1 VAHRGDRDVP
11 LRARRVLAATCAVLG
26 AITCLGVLVLWPR
39 GDVVSGLLRDVTG
52 LQETYDAEVL
62 SVITEPCRGTLPD
75 DDIQCAHMTIRLLD
89 GPDEGERASLEFQ
102 PESPQA
108 SIEQGTTIVVARN
121 PDAPKFVRYGYV
133 DIQRGRALLI
143 LAVVFAAAVV
153 LLGRVRG
160 VTALLGLAA
169 TFFLLLNFALPA
181 ILSGRD
187 PTVVAAFAAS
197 AMAFLALYLAHG
209 FTAMT
214 SIALLGTLASL
225 LLTVLLGNA
234 FVGLS
239 QFSGFA
245 SEEAFLVN
253 IGASDLDLSGLV
265 LAGVIIGALGA
276 IDDMTV
282 TQSSAVAELAAADSQ
297 PDRRAL
303 FRSGLRIGRDHVSST
318 VNTLFLAYVG
328 ASLPLLLLFILTDQ
342 SAWFVAKREFVA
354 TEIVRALVGSI
365 GLVASVPLT
374 TWLAA
379 YCFTLRETKPL
390 PPESDEGSVTA
401 EQDEPARR
409 CHMTDEEEASALAP
423 EEHPIPDRWLGRIR
437 RRS

>member
-1 VAHRGDRDVP
+1 
-11 LRARRVLAATCAVLG
+11 
-26 AITCLGVLVLWPR
+26 
-39 GDVVSGLLRDVTG
+39 
-52 LQETYDAEVL
+52 
-62 SVITEPCRGTLPD
+62 
-75 DDIQCAHMTIRLLD
+75 MTIRLLG

-121 PDAPKFVRYGYV
+121 PEAPRFVRYGYV

-143 LAVVFAAAVV
+143 LAIVFAAAVV

-282 TQSSAVAELAAADSQ
+282 TQSSAVAELAAADPQ
-297 PDRRAL
+297 ADRRAL
-303 FRSGLRIGRDHVSST
+303 FRSGQRIGRDHVSST

-342 SAWFVAKREFVA
+342 SPWFVAKREFVA

-379 YCFTLRETKPL
+379 YCFALRETKPL
-390 PPESDEGSVTA
+390 PPESDEGIVPA
-401 EQDEPARR
+401 EHDESARR
-409 CHMTDEEEASALAP
+409 HHMTDEEETSALGP
-423 EEHPIPDRWLGRIR
+423 EEHPIPDGWLGRFGRSR

>member
-1 VAHRGDRDVP
+1 V
-11 LRARRVLAATCAVLG
+11 TCAVLG

-39 GDVVSGLLRDVTG
+39 GDVVSRLLRDVTG

-62 SVITEPCRGTLPD
+62 SVITEPCRGTPPD
-75 DDIQCAHMTIRLLD
+75 DDIRCAHMTIQLLG

-102 PESPQA
+102 PDSPQA
-108 SIEQGTTIVVARN
+108 SIERGTTIVVARN

-143 LAVVFAAAVV
+143 LAAVFAAAVV

-160 VTALLGLAA
+160 VAALAGLAA

-181 ILSGRD
+181 ILSGHD
-187 PTVVAAFAAS
+187 PTIVAAFAAS

-253 IGASDLDLSGLV
+253 IGASDLDLSGLI

-282 TQSSAVAELAAADSQ
+282 TQSSAVAELAAADPQ
-297 PDRRAL
+297 ADRRAL
-303 FRSGLRIGRDHVSST
+303 FRAGMRIGRDHVSST

-342 SAWFVAKREFVA
+342 SLWFVAKREFVA

-390 PPESDEGSVTA
+390 PPESDKGSIPTD
-401 EQDEPARR
+401 QDEPARR
-409 CHMTDEEEASALAP
+409 HHMTDQGEASALGP
-423 EEHPIPDRWLGRIR
+423 EEHPIPDGWLSRFR

>member
-1 VAHRGDRDVP
+1 M
-11 LRARRVLAATCAVLG
+11 
-26 AITCLGVLVLWPR
+26 LWPR

-62 SVITEPCRGTLPD
+62 SVIMEPCRGTLPD
-75 DDIQCAHMTIRLLD
+75 DDIRCAHMTIQLLG

-102 PESPQA
+102 PESPQS
-108 SIEQGTTIVVARN
+108 SIERGTTIVVARN

-143 LAVVFAAAVV
+143 LGAVFAAAVV

-160 VTALLGLAA
+160 VAALAGLAA

-181 ILSGRD
+181 ILSGHD
-187 PTVVAAFAAS
+187 PTIVAAFAAS

-282 TQSSAVAELAAADSQ
+282 TQSSAVAELAAADPQ
-297 PDRRAL
+297 KDRGAL
-303 FRSGLRIGRDHVSST
+303 FRASMRIGRDHVSST

-342 SAWFVAKREFVA
+342 SLWFVAKREFVA

-379 YCFTLRETKPL
+379 YCFTLKETKSPRRQ
-390 PPESDEGSVTA
+390 SA
-401 EQDEPARR
+401 EVGVPAEPAKPRP
-409 CHMTDEEEASALAP
+409 MTDEEEASALGP
-423 EEHPIPDRWLGRIR
+423 EEHPIPDRWLSRFR
-437 RRS
+437 RHS